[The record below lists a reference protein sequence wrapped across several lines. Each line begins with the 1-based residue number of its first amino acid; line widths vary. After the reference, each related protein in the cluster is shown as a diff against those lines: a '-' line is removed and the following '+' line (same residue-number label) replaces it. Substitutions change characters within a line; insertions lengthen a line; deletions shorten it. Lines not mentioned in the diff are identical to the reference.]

1 MTRTEYGESLAIGD
15 FSPRNNADGQARVPD
30 PPGSTKGT
38 SKLVIALSIFAAL
51 RILVFA
57 VAFPLSNNVDER
69 FHFMTIQMYAEGG
82 SPGKE
87 LPRMDPAKARIFSLY
102 WSPEYRHSPEELDRD
117 GASRPLYGL
126 PAQIRDS
133 ALAQGFYA
141 TQLKRWLLR
150 PNFEAQSPP
159 LYYVAAAAWYNLGA
173 ALGMRDWGLD
183 YWPRFLNP
191 IAYALLV
198 WLSYRFVL
206 RVYPERTFLLLAVP
220 AIIAVFPQDVFFGM
234 NRDVFSPP
242 LAAAALLLMMQAVD
256 SKPNRYGS
264 LLLGSFL
271 VGLAF
276 LSSVSN
282 CVLYGAL
289 AATLWVWVHRS
300 TGTLDH
306 KIWVVSASALAA
318 GVLPSLWMLRN
329 YLVMGDLTAGR
340 AKAHD
345 LGWTVKPLA
354 DMIHHP
360 LFSFHGLRYFLL
372 ELTRSF
378 WHGEYV
384 WHGLPMRSA
393 WADRFYILSSA
404 IFVVLFALD
413 FVARR
418 RAISPLQRLAGFQAV
433 FLVASSVLF
442 LAVISLPFDFHD
454 CAYPSRL
461 YPYFVSGRII
471 SGALLPFVLI
481 YASGLEL
488 VTNRLRKWVPPVAVL
503 ACLMLFITVSEIRVR
518 SVVFSSPYNFFALS
532 RWQR

>member
-1 MTRTEYGESLAIGD
+1 MTSTEHGESLAIGE
-15 FSPRNNADGQARVPD
+15 FRPRNNADGQARVSD
-30 PPGSTKGT
+30 PPRSMKGT
-38 SKLVIALSIFAAL
+38 SRLVFALSIFAAL

-82 SPGKE
+82 LPEKE
-87 LPRMDPAKARIFSLY
+87 LPRMDPARARIFSLY
-102 WSPEYRHSPEELDRD
+102 WSPEYRHSQEELDRS
-117 GASRPLYGL
+117 GASRPLYEL
-126 PAQIRDS
+126 PTQVQDS
-133 ALAQGFYA
+133 TLAQGFYA
-141 TQLKRWLLR
+141 NQLKRWLSR

-159 LYYVAAAAWYNLGA
+159 LYYVAGAGWYNLGA
-173 ALGMRDWGLD
+173 ALGMRDWRLD

-234 NRDVFSPP
+234 NRDVFSAP
-242 LAAAALLLMMQAVD
+242 LAAGALLLMMRTVD
-256 SKPNRYGS
+256 GKPGRYGS

-276 LSSVSN
+276 LSNISN

-289 AATLWVWVHRS
+289 AASLWVWAHGS
-300 TGTLDH
+300 TATLRR
-306 KIWVVSASALAA
+306 KVWVASASALAA

-329 YLVMGDLTAGR
+329 YLVMGDLTGGR
-340 AKAHD
+340 AKTHD
-345 LGWTVKPLA
+345 LGWTVKPVA

-404 IFVVLFALD
+404 MFMALFVVD
-413 FVARR
+413 FVSRR
-418 RAISPLQRLAGFQAV
+418 KAISPLQRLAGLQAG

-442 LAVISLPFDFHD
+442 LAAISLP
-454 CAYPSRL
+454 
-461 YPYFVSGRII
+461 
-471 SGALLPFVLI
+471 
-481 YASGLEL
+481 
-488 VTNRLRKWVPPVAVL
+488 L
-503 ACLMLFITVSEIRVR
+503 A
-518 SVVFSSPYNFFALS
+518 
-532 RWQR
+532 